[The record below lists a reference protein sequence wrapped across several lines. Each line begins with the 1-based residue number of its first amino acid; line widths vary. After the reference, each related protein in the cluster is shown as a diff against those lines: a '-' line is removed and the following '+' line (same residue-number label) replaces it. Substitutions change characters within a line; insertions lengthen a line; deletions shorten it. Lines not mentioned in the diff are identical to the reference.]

1 MGKIESTIKSEIER
15 LAKHEVKVVFR
26 PLRKEVWGI
35 RLKLSNILKAFT
47 PMNRLAKEIAESKA
61 KEPKLAASPEE
72 VKASRF
78 TPERIR
84 RLREKLGISQRE
96 LGILV
101 GATIGAVLSW
111 EKGKFKP
118 QGEKKAA
125 LVALRKVKKRD
136 VKKVLAE
143 MAGAKGEMGKGEKGK
158 GAKNKEGEG
167 QEEEGGKGQKGK
179 RGNPKRGKGK
189 KENKKR

>member
-1 MGKIESTIKSEIER
+1 MGKIESTIKSEIQR
-15 LAKHEVKVVFR
+15 IAKHEVKTVFR

-35 RLKLSNILKAFT
+35 RLKLSNLLKAFA
-47 PMNRLAKEIAESKA
+47 PMNRLAKEMAESKA

-78 TPERIR
+78 TPERIK

-96 LGILV
+96 LGVLV

-136 VKKVLAE
+136 VKKILAE
-143 MAGAKGEMGKGEKGK
+143 KAG
-158 GAKNKEGEG
+158 
-167 QEEEGGKGQKGK
+167 EEEIKENPKESKTKKEKRGKKQVVK
-179 RGNPKRGKGK
+179 RGNPKKGKGK
-189 KENKKR
+189 KKR

>member
-15 LAKHEVKVVFR
+15 LAKREVKTVFR
-26 PLRKEVWGI
+26 PLRKEVWAI
-35 RLKLSNILKAFT
+35 RLKLSNLLKAFT
-47 PMNRLAKEIAESKA
+47 PMNRLAKEISESKA

-84 RLREKLGISQRE
+84 GLRNKLGISQRE
-96 LGILV
+96 LGNLV
-101 GATIGAVLSW
+101 GATTGAVLSW

-136 VKKVLAE
+136 VKKILAE
-143 MAGAKGEMGKGEKGK
+143 KAGEKGIK
-158 GAKNKEGEG
+158 ENPEESKAKKEKR
-167 QEEEGGKGQKGK
+167 GKKQVVK
-179 RGNPKRGKGK
+179 RGNPKKGKGK
-189 KENKKR
+189 KKR